1 MKKLLSTLT
10 ILQFTICMAQEIE
23 FTNNGLNVVTIGNKL
38 SDLKSLSFKNVKF
51 HPERINMRFWFEDH
65 FSYYYLHSNS
75 MVIPNVGNIKELFVV
90 PDKSDCILGIFI
102 FIVNPAPELQKILN
116 ETFDAPKLMSDSS
129 YNGEK
134 YRFQTFWNK
143 NGISVFLSNTANS
156 KFTKISITKV
166 LPEEKSPGIN
176 ID

>member
-1 MKKLLSTLT
+1 
-10 ILQFTICMAQEIE
+10 MAQEIE
-23 FTNNGLNVVTIGNKL
+23 FTNTGLNVVTIGIKL
-38 SDLKSLSFKNVKF
+38 SDLKSLSLKIVKF
-51 HPERINMRFWFEDH
+51 HPERNNMRLWFEDH
-65 FSYYYLHSNS
+65 FSYYYFHSDS
-75 MVIPNVGNIKELFVV
+75 MVIPKVGIVKELFVV

-102 FIVNPAPELQKILN
+102 FIENPAPELQKILN
-116 ETFDAPKLMSDSS
+116 ETFDVPKLMSDSS

-134 YRFQTFWNK
+134 YRFQTFWKK